1 MIQLGVN
8 YCAELVTLAQDP
20 DINFQ
25 YVKVGDW
32 LEQSIPYAMAQFPD
46 KTLLYHCNSLI
57 QHDSAGTQALVTTLH
72 HWQQRT
78 GCPWLSAHLDQ
89 YTLEET
95 RAYFHDG
102 RPLPEYSEVA
112 AFDLICSKVEA
123 IKPHLAVPL
132 LLENMPHWPTSDPD
146 PATSSNFITR
156 VLDETQCDLLL
167 DLAHARISAENL
179 GRDVYAYLEELPLEQ
194 VVEIHVSGPRYENG
208 WWHDYHDTLQAEDY
222 ALLEWV
228 LWRSAPRVV
237 TMEYWKDIAQVRA
250 QLLRLSQL
258 TARADQWNTGN
269 RPNCERNWA
278 G

>member
-1 MIQLGVN
+1 MIELGVN
-8 YCAELVTLAQDP
+8 YCVELVTLAQDP
-20 DINFQ
+20 DIDFQ

-32 LEQSIPYAMAQFPD
+32 LAESIPDAMAQFPG

-57 QHDSAGTQALVTTLH
+57 RHDTAGRQVLISTLR

-89 YTLEET
+89 YTLEES

-102 RPLPEYSEVA
+102 YPLPQYREAA
-112 AFDLICSKVEA
+112 AFEMICGTVEA
-123 IKPHLAVPL
+123 LKPHLAVPL

-146 PATSSNFITR
+146 PATTPAFIMR
-156 VLDETQCDLLL
+156 VLDETRCDLLL

-179 GRDVYAYLEELPLEQ
+179 GLDVYGYLEELPLDR
-194 VVEIHVSGPRYENG
+194 VVEIHVSGPRFENG

-228 LWRSAPRVV
+228 LRRSAPRVV
-237 TMEYWKDIAQVRA
+237 TLEHWKDIAQVRA

-258 TARADQWNTGN
+258 TARADQWNRGN